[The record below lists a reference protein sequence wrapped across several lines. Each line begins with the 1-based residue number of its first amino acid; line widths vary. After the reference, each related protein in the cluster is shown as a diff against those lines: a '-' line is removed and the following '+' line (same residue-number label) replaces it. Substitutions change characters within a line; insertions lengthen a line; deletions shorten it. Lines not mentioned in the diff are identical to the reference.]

1 MKLDQKTIRK
11 IGAALALPR
20 KALRKRAVAP
30 SAAEPGAAKE
40 VTPAICE
47 KIRSGSDPSSA
58 EHDSLPARLKLSP
71 QSRKVF
77 FTRNKAGH
85 TKPVEN
91 CVGCGVSRN
100 LILQWYVSENGN
112 PTGSLCRCC
121 RKAKSL
127 KYKRD
132 RQAEKAKEIAERA
145 ERATDVD

>member
-1 MKLDQKTIRK
+1 MRLDQKTIRK

-77 FTRNKAGH
+77 LLGIRLDIQSRWKIALVAG
-85 TKPVEN
+85 
-91 CVGCGVSRN
+91 
-100 LILQWYVSENGN
+100 
-112 PTGSLCRCC
+112 CR
-121 RKAKSL
+121 
-127 KYKRD
+127 
-132 RQAEKAKEIAERA
+132 EI
-145 ERATDVD
+145 